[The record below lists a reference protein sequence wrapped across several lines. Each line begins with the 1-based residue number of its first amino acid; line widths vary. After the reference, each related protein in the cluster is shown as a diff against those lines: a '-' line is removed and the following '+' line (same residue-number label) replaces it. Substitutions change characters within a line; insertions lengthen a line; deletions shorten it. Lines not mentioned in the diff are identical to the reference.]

1 MTSSSAKAPHGFVPV
16 TAPVHAHPPRIQG
29 RSHDQL
35 VLPRGRAFYPVEVA
49 LLAAVYFGAAKVGLS
64 MAFVAE
70 QVTVVALGQSDG
82 RGVRESM
89 CRAPAVGA
97 AAGGSNSASATR
109 VRESSR

>member
-1 MTSSSAKAPHGFVPV
+1 MTSSRTKDPYGFVPV
-16 TAPVHAHPPRIQG
+16 TEPVRAHPQPIPG
-29 RSHDQL
+29 RSHAKP
-35 VLPRGRAFYPVEVA
+35 VWPRGRAFYPVQVA
-49 LLAAVYFGAAKVGLS
+49 LLAAAYFGAAKVGLS

-89 CRAPAVGA
+89 CPAPAVGA
-97 AAGGSNSASATR
+97 AAGGYNAASATQ

>member
-1 MTSSSAKAPHGFVPV
+1 MTSPSGKDWHVLVAV
-16 TAPVHAHPPRIQG
+16 TEAALAHPQRIPG
-29 RSHDQL
+29 RSHEKP
-35 VLPRGRAFYPVEVA
+35 VLPRGRAFYPVQVA
-49 LLAAVYFGAAKVGLS
+49 LLAAAYFGAAKVGLA

-89 CRAPAVGA
+89 CPAPAVGA